1 MNVIW
6 TASALDRLA
15 DGYVALPLDA
25 QRALEQAVLDITARL
40 AAEALS
46 LGESRGSDRRR
57 VWFAR
62 PLVVQFDLRS
72 APAEVVVFHVNLLRN
87 TSAGDAE

>member
-6 TASALDRLA
+6 TEDALDRLA
-15 DGYVALPLDA
+15 DAYVALALDE
-25 QRALEQAVLDITARL
+25 QRDLERAVGEINGRL
-40 AAEALS
+40 ASEAPA
-46 LGESRGSDRRR
+46 LGESRGTARRR

-62 PLVVQFDLRS
+62 PLVVQFDFRS